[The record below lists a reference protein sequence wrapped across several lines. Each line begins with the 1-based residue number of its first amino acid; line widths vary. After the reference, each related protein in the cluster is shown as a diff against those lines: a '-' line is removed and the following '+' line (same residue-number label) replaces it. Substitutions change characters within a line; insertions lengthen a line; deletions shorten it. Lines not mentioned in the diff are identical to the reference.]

1 MPASLTQAM
10 LYIRCLRGAGR
21 LNNPMQDEEL
31 FRHGTIAVRRF
42 TLNPGEAMAWHR
54 DPYQRV
60 AVVLDGD
67 LLEIE
72 YRNSDERLRVEVHAG
87 QTDWEQP
94 SSRVHRAVN
103 VGQKTYQQITI
114 YLLDRPDAVPQPL
127 EE

>member
-1 MPASLTQAM
+1 MK
-10 LYIRCLRGAGR
+10 
-21 LNNPMQDEEL
+21 DEEL
-31 FRHGTIAVRRF
+31 FRHGTTAVRRL
-42 TLNPGEAMAWHR
+42 TLNPGEAMFWHR

-67 LLEIE
+67 VLEIE
-72 YRNSDERLRVEVHAG
+72 YRDSAERLRVEVHAG
-87 QTDWEQP
+87 QADWEQP
-94 SSRVHRAVN
+94 SSRPHRAVN